1 MLRETWQ
8 SVGFGRAS
16 KQNKAA
22 QRSAALPTVSD
33 PQAVKAVEEWL
44 LAYFSDQLGINPRLI
59 DPNAPFSCYGMRS
72 IQAAC
77 LVMDLAD
84 WLGCTLQ
91 PTIISE
97 YPTIRALAH
106 FAAYHAPNS
115 CTR

>member
-8 SVGFGRAS
+8 SVGFGH

-22 QRSAALPTVSD
+22 RTTMSAASD

-44 LAYFSDQLGINPRLI
+44 LAYFSDQLGINPRSI
-59 DPNAPFSCYGMRS
+59 DLNAPFSCYGMRS

-91 PTIISE
+91 PTVISE

-106 FAAYHAPNS
+106 FAAYQ
-115 CTR
+115 R